1 MKILHIDLKLQ
12 GSDHAKLRAQFDR
25 QLILSEKT
33 IALSEIRELVENA
46 KTYFY
51 NPLPDPVKTGK
62 QLYRWL
68 DGDERWLSGAIA
80 QSQMGIVLEIEAV
93 ERLAHLPWE
102 VLHDGAGFLV
112 MRSRPVV
119 PVRWMRGEAELPEM
133 QERSL
138 RALFMATDPELPGE
152 QKLDFEREEADILRS
167 TQHLAMTLRV
177 EESGSLNG
185 LRQVWQRQGAE
196 FDLLHLSGHANIG
209 RDGEPYFV
217 VEAETGELE
226 QATAEEI
233 AEVLRFRVPRLVFL
247 SGCRTGEGAASL
259 CERLMESGVPA
270 VLGWGRSVGDRVA
283 TVAAAKLY
291 EQLAAGYGLAESLA
305 VTYAAVAREQRL
317 SEKERSQWQLL
328 RLFAKSGA
336 VGALVPPLGET
347 IVAPIAPMED
357 LFLDADGKTVR
368 VASAAEF
375 VGRRR
380 NLQRSLRA
388 LRSAQLGVM
397 LHGMGGI
404 GKSTIAKRLLERL
417 VGYTPIVIFRQL
429 DEKGLISKL
438 TQQCEADQGLEIL
451 NGRLGLAQRLS
462 KFFKQGLNDPKQR
475 FVFVL
480 DDFEGGN
487 KAEVSNLEERGDGQ
501 WVMKPEVVPVLQGL
515 LEGIELSGL
524 PHRVILTSR
533 YDFGLPAKVN
543 RKVHREPIAGLQG
556 GELRKKCDLLEA
568 FEAGAINQGLQ
579 QKAIRIADGNP
590 RLLEWLNLVLLDEQ
604 TDQQVILGAME
615 REATRF
621 RADIL
626 AEQLLAQQSKG
637 VRKMLARGLVFELA
651 VSEAVFC
658 EVTGGSA
665 DEIDRA
671 ISIGLLEVFPNG
683 DLRVPRILPLEL
695 TDGEALASRAAR
707 VVYRVWWQEAESSTE
722 AQRVEI
728 HRLAVIG
735 KEKEIAVEIGDKLA
749 IRWKNQSRF
758 REAVQICKSTLEVTE
773 DFRIRHRLAWAEEP
787 LGETTAA
794 IQDYQKALA
803 DCPDSEDSEVLRE
816 KSAIIHNLAGIY
828 AQQGQVSEA
837 VRLYEQSLEL
847 EEQIGDVQGKA
858 ATLHC
863 MAIIYAQQGQVS
875 EAITLYQQSL
885 ELTEQ
890 IGDVK
895 VKAATLHNLAIIYA
909 QQGQVSEA
917 ITLYQQSLELTEQ
930 IGDVKVKAATLH
942 QMAGI
947 YAQQGQVSE
956 AITLYQ
962 RSLELEEQIGD
973 VQGKAATLAM
983 MGQLLADQQG
993 EFDTAI
999 AYLQESLAILQ
1010 RIQSWEAQTVQ
1021 DILSRIMRQK
1031 NLQSPEG

>member
-25 QLILSEKT
+25 QLIVSEKT

-102 VLHDGAGFLV
+102 VLHDEAGFLV

-119 PVRWMRGEAELPEM
+119 PVRWMQGEAELPPM

-138 RALFMATDPELPGE
+138 RALFMGTDPELPGE

-196 FDLLHLSGHANIG
+196 FDLLHLSGHANIAE
-209 RDGEPYFV
+209 DGEPYFV
-217 VEAETGELE
+217 VEAETGEPE

-247 SGCRTGEGAASL
+247 SGCRTGERSASL
-259 CERLMESGVPA
+259 CERLVGAGVPA

-291 EQLAAGYGLAESLA
+291 EQLAAGYGLVESLA
-305 VTYAAVAREQRL
+305 ATYTAVSKDQGL
-317 SEKERSQWQLL
+317 SERERSQWQLL

-336 VGALVPPLGET
+336 VGALVPPLGEM

-380 NLQRSLRA
+380 NLQRSLKA

-429 DEKGLISKL
+429 DEVGLISEISRR
-438 TQQCEADQGLEIL
+438 CESDQGAEIL
-451 NGRLGLAQRLS
+451 NGTTLGLAQRLS
-462 KFFKQGLNDPKQR
+462 KFFKLGLNDPKQR
-475 FVFVL
+475 LVFVL
-480 DDFEGGN
+480 DDFE
-487 KAEVSNLEERGDGQ
+487 ANLEERDGE
-501 WVMKPEVVPVLQGL
+501 WVMKPEVVPVVRGL

-556 GELRKKCDLLEA
+556 GELRKKCDRLEA
-568 FEAGAINQGLQ
+568 FAGEAIKQELR

-590 RLLEWLNLVLLDEQ
+590 RLLEWLDLVLLDKK
-604 TDQQVILGAME
+604 TDQSVILEAME
-615 REATRF
+615 RKATEF

-637 VRKMLARGLVFELA
+637 LRKMLARGLVFELA
-651 VSEAVFC
+651 VSRAVFC
-658 EVTGGSA
+658 EVTGGSSA
-665 DEIDRA
+665 EIDRA
-671 ISIGLLEVFPNG
+671 IAIGLLEVFPNG

-695 TDGEALASRAAR
+695 PDGEALASRAAR
-707 VVYRVWWQEAESSTE
+707 VVYRVWWQEAESATE
-722 AQRVEI
+722 AQVVEI

-735 KEKEIAVEIGDKLA
+735 KEKEIAGEIAAALANQWVKSNRYREVVLLSKDTMTVSNNPRFLHELA
-749 IRWKNQSRF
+749 IAEKNLGNT
-758 REAVQICKSTLEVTE
+758 QIALEL
-773 DFRIRHRLAWAEEP
+773 H
-787 LGETTAA
+787 
-794 IQDYQKALA
+794 QKARENCSA
-803 DCPDSEDSEVLRE
+803 EDQ
-816 KSAIIHNLAGIY
+816 I
-828 AQQGQVSEA
+828 
-837 VRLYEQSLEL
+837 LE
-847 EEQIGDVQGKA
+847 A

-875 EAITLYQQSL
+875 EAIALYEQSL
-885 ELTEQ
+885 ELQEQ
-890 IGDVK
+890 IGDV
-895 VKAATLHNLAIIYA
+895 
-909 QQGQVSEA
+909 QG
-917 ITLYQQSLELTEQ
+917 
-930 IGDVKVKAATLH
+930 KAATLH

-956 AITLYQ
+956 AIALFEQ
-962 RSLELEEQIGD
+962 SLEIERRINHVPGLPPTLM
-973 VQGKAATLAM
+973 ALAYFYAT
-983 MGQLLADQQG
+983 QNNF
-993 EFDTAI
+993 ETAI
-999 AYLQESLAILQ
+999 EYLQESIAILQ
-1010 RIQSWEAQTVQ
+1010 HIQAPASEVQ
-1021 DILSRIMRQK
+1021 SAEQLLSQVIWMK
-1031 NLQSPEG
+1031 VLQSPEGQRIQQLLEAGDEAGAMELVRRVMEG